1 MTVDRLTGL
10 DITHLVADEMGW
22 PGHIGAIAI
31 LDGVGL
37 LDDGGEVRVDLVRA
51 AVAERI
57 HLSPRLRQTVVS
69 PPPGLG
75 GPLWVDAVPDLTHHV
90 RLHPLPP
97 PAGEEQL
104 LEAVERLRRRPFDQ
118 ARPLW
123 ELWLMPGLQD
133 QQVGL
138 FIKLHHAVADGSAAV
153 NLLGLL
159 LGPAATPR
167 APGTTAGATAGA
179 SMADEPALTRLNAA
193 DLRRDNLR
201 RGMHGLATT
210 ASALMHPVRTLNRA
224 RSMWPAVREVM
235 TERRAPRTSLN
246 RPIGVERRLALVRH
260 SLAATKDAA
269 HVAGAT
275 VNDVILAA
283 VAGGLREA
291 LQARGERVDGLVLRV
306 SVPVSLHRRPDAA
319 RGNLDGPMAVPVP
332 VGEPD
337 AARRLRL
344 IAAET
349 AARRVR
355 ARPRVFVGVLGSRRV
370 QRVLM
375 RYMRHQRMVNAYVAN
390 VVGPPKPL
398 MLAGARLL
406 EVFPMVPITANLTL
420 GIGVLSYA
428 GQLNLTV
435 VADRDSW
442 PDLPVFLEGLDRAW
456 SQLA

>member
-1 MTVDRLTGL
+1 
-10 DITHLVADEMGW
+10 
-22 PGHIGAIAI
+22 
-31 LDGVGL
+31 
-37 LDDGGEVRVDLVRA
+37 
-51 AVAERI
+51 
-57 HLSPRLRQTVVS
+57 
-69 PPPGLG
+69 
-75 GPLWVDAVPDLTHHV
+75 
-90 RLHPLPP
+90 
-97 PAGEEQL
+97 
-104 LEAVERLRRRPFDQ
+104 
-118 ARPLW
+118 
-123 ELWLMPGLQD
+123 
-133 QQVGL
+133 
-138 FIKLHHAVADGSAAV
+138 
-153 NLLGLL
+153 
-159 LGPAATPR
+159 
-167 APGTTAGATAGA
+167 
-179 SMADEPALTRLNAA
+179 
-193 DLRRDNLR
+193 
-201 RGMHGLATT
+201 
-210 ASALMHPVRTLNRA
+210 
-224 RSMWPAVREVM
+224 MWPAVREVM